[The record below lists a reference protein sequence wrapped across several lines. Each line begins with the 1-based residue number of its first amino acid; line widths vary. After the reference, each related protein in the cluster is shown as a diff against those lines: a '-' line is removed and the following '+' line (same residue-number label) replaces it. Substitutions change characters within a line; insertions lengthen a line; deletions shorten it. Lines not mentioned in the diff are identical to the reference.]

1 MGGGFSG
8 GGNLQNMVRQA
19 RDSAGGGMEGGM
31 LSDSTAQ
38 PRPAGGPGGPGE
50 PAPSMYNYG
59 GMGRYNTLTQDMSR
73 NVMGN
78 SNFNNNQ
85 FGYSPFGN
93 PFGGQS
99 PWQPQQP
106 WGGAQGGY
114 GGQGPFGY
122 GQGMQGGYGGSGYG
136 YSGGVNRGMGKVM
149 PPGGG
154 WGPPGPQQQMP
165 IPGRAPPPGQQ
176 PMGGQQP
183 GGPLAGLFPQGWT
196 MPASSPFGGAA
207 HYGQPLTAMDRFM
220 GSLGA
225 PLGRPGGMGAPPGAS
240 QPAGAPVLQGMGQP
254 GMSQYTR
261 GWF

>member
-1 MGGGFSG
+1 MSGGFSG
-8 GGNLQNMVRQA
+8 GGLQNSVRTM

-31 LSDSTAQ
+31 LSDTV
-38 PRPAGGPGGPGE
+38 PAATSGPGGPGE
-50 PAPSMYNYG
+50 PAPGMFNYG
-59 GMGRYNTLTQDMSR
+59 GMGRYNTLAQDMSR
-73 NVMGN
+73 NVMGR

-114 GGQGPFGY
+114 GGLGPFGY
-122 GQGMQGGYGGSGYG
+122 GQGMGNGYGGGGAYTSG
-136 YSGGVNRGMGKVM
+136 VHRGLGKVM

-176 PMGGQQP
+176 PMGGVFGGMNLPP
-183 GGPLAGLFPQGWT
+183 GQI
-196 MPASSPFGGAA
+196 PASSPFGGAA
-207 HYGQPLTAMDRFM
+207 HYGPPLTAMDRFM